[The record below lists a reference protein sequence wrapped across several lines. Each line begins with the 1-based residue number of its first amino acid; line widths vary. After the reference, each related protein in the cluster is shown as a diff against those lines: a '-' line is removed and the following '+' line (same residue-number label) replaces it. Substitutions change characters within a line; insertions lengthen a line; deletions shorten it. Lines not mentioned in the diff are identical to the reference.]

1 MGKSLFGCTRSGKHP
16 EPDPVSEHGSD
27 PHASGQ
33 PSVNR
38 LQITSSK
45 KWLAMPITDAATTA
59 IAVYRSTIDHRAQ
72 SFTKL
77 SILTPLMLP
86 TLCRAMI
93 TPKKLRCL
101 FIGYLKL

>member
-16 EPDPVSEHGSD
+16 EPDPFSEHG
-27 PHASGQ
+27 SGQ

-38 LQITSSK
+38 LQITSSR
-45 KWLAMPITDAATTA
+45 KWLAMPITDAATAA

-101 FIGYLKL
+101 FIGYLKF